1 MGILQRLER
10 KLEGAVDDGFARV
23 FGGQVAPQEIE
34 NGLQREAEESLE
46 NLGDGTVLAAN
57 SYTLLFSPTDH
68 QHIAGEYELNR
79 KTFSKHL
86 ENFIRDNG
94 WQTYGKVVVE
104 FEQSPSLHTGMFRAR
119 GTVNP
124 DARPRPVPARPER
137 PSDAQPK
144 APNPPAGPPAPTPLA
159 TFPPPAPFPPAPFPK
174 ATAPDQG
181 APRMTQNPGYDQRR
195 GADPTYDQQGSE
207 QQGYDQYGQGS
218 AQQGSGQQ
226 GYGQQGYGQQG
237 YDQYGQQPAYDQQA
251 YGQQPGGYDP
261 ASYGQPAGYGQP
273 GYEQQGYAQQ
283 PGGYDQQSYGQP
295 GYEQQGYGQQPGG
308 YEQQG
313 YGQQGYSQQPVGYDQ
328 GYGQQGYSQQP
339 AGYDQGYGQQ
349 GYEQQGYAQQGY
361 GQQGYG
367 QQPAGYDYQGGYDQG
382 YGAGRPAAGYAPSS
396 ITLLLEDGSNRTF
409 QLHEGSNVIGR
420 GQDAQFRLPD
430 TGVSRRHVEIRWDG
444 ATAMLTDLNSTNGTT
459 VNDLQVNTWELADG
473 DRIRVGHSDITVRF
487 Q

>member
-1 MGILQRLER
+1 MPRKEVSVGILQRIER

-46 NLGDGTVLAAN
+46 DLGDGTVLAAN
-57 SYTLLFSPTDH
+57 SYTLLLSPSDH
-68 QHIAGEYELNR
+68 DHIAAEYELNR

-86 ENFIRDNG
+86 EHFINDNG

-104 FEQSPSLHTGMFRAR
+104 FEQSPSLHTGIFRAR

-124 DARPRPVPARPER
+124 DVRPRPVPSRSGRPDGAPSKAPR
-137 PSDAQPK
+137 PPAGLP
-144 APNPPAGPPAPTPLA
+144 APNPRPAAQALPAD
-159 TFPPPAPFPPAPFPK
+159 
-174 ATAPDQG
+174 APDQG
-181 APRMTQNPGYDQRR
+181 APKMTQNPGYDQRR
-195 GADPTYDQQGSE
+195 GADPEYDQQAYE
-207 QQGYDQYGQGS
+207 
-218 AQQGSGQQ
+218 QQ
-226 GYGQQGYGQQG
+226 GYGQQAYGQQG
-237 YDQYGQQPAYDQQA
+237 YDQYGQQSGYEQGYDQQA
-251 YGQQPGGYDP
+251 YGQQP
-261 ASYGQPAGYGQP
+261 A
-273 GYEQQGYAQQ
+273 
-283 PGGYDQQSYGQP
+283 
-295 GYEQQGYGQQPGG
+295 GYEQQGYGQQPGYGQG
-308 YEQQG
+308 YGQPGYDHQG
-313 YGQQGYSQQPVGYDQ
+313 YGQQGYAQPGYE
-328 GYGQQGYSQQP
+328 QQGYSQQP
-339 AGYDQGYGQQ
+339 GGYD
-349 GYEQQGYAQQGY
+349 QGY

-367 QQPAGYDYQGGYDQG
+367 QQPPAAYDYQGGYDQG
-382 YGAGRPAAGYAPSS
+382 QAYGAGRPAAGYAPAS

-444 ATAMLTDLNSTNGTT
+444 TTAMLTDLNSTNGTT

>member
-1 MGILQRLER
+1 MPRKEVSVGILQRIER

-46 NLGDGTVLAAN
+46 DLGDGTVLAAN
-57 SYTLLFSPTDH
+57 SYTLLLSPSDH
-68 QHIAGEYELNR
+68 DHIAAEYELNR

-86 ENFIRDNG
+86 EHFIKDNG

-104 FEQSPSLHTGMFRAR
+104 FEQSPSLHTGIFRAR

-124 DARPRPVPARPER
+124 DARPRPVPSRSGPPYGAP
-137 PSDAQPK
+137 PK
-144 APNPPAGPPAPTPLA
+144 APRPPAGPPAPNPR
-159 TFPPPAPFPPAPFPK
+159 PAAQALPAD
-174 ATAPDQG
+174 APDQG
-181 APRMTQNPGYDQRR
+181 APKMTQNPGYDQRR
-195 GADPTYDQQGSE
+195 GADPEYDQQAYE
-207 QQGYDQYGQGS
+207 
-218 AQQGSGQQ
+218 QQ
-226 GYGQQGYGQQG
+226 GYGQQAYGQQG
-237 YDQYGQQPAYDQQA
+237 YDQYGQQPGYEQQA
-251 YGQQPGGYDP
+251 YGQQP
-261 ASYGQPAGYGQP
+261 A
-273 GYEQQGYAQQ
+273 
-283 PGGYDQQSYGQP
+283 
-295 GYEQQGYGQQPGG
+295 GYEQQGYGQQPGYGQG
-308 YEQQG
+308 YGQPGYDQQG
-313 YGQQGYSQQPVGYDQ
+313 YGQQGYAQPGYE
-328 GYGQQGYSQQP
+328 QQGYSQQP
-339 AGYDQGYGQQ
+339 GGYDPGYGQP
-349 GYEQQGYAQQGY
+349 GYDQQGY
-361 GQQGYG
+361 GQQGYAQPGYEQQGYSQQPGGYDPGYGQPGYG
-367 QQPAGYDYQGGYDQG
+367 QQPPAAYDYQGGYDQG

-444 ATAMLTDLNSTNGTT
+444 TTAMLTDLNSTNGTT

>member
-68 QHIAGEYELNR
+68 QHIAAEYELNR

-86 ENFIRDNG
+86 ENFIKDNG

-104 FEQSPSLHTGMFRAR
+104 FEQSPSLHTGIFRAR

-124 DARPRPVPARPER
+124 DARPRPAGARSEQPHAAPVPG
-137 PSDAQPK
+137 
-144 APNPPAGPPAPTPLA
+144 PPAGRPAPVPPL
-159 TFPPPAPFPPAPFPK
+159 TN
-174 ATAPDQG
+174 APDQG
-181 APRMTQNPGYDQRR
+181 APKMTQNPGYDQRR
-195 GADPTYDQQGSE
+195 GADPA
-207 QQGYDQYGQGS
+207 YDQYGQGS
-218 AQQGSGQQ
+218 GQP
-226 GYGQQGYGQQG
+226 GDQGYGQQG
-237 YDQYGQQPAYDQQA
+237 YDQYGQQPGYDQGYDQQG
-251 YGQQPGGYDP
+251 YSQQ
-261 ASYGQPAGYGQP
+261 
-273 GYEQQGYAQQ
+273 GYEQQGY
-283 PGGYDQQSYGQP
+283 D
-295 GYEQQGYGQQPGG
+295 QQGYGQQP
-308 YEQQG
+308 G
-313 YGQQGYSQQPVGYDQ
+313 YGQQGYSQQPGYE
-328 GYGQQGYSQQP
+328 QQGYSQQP
-339 AGYDQGYGQQ
+339 GYGQQGYDQQGYGQQPGYEQQGYSQQPGYVQQGYDQQGYGQQPGYDQGYGQQ
-349 GYEQQGYAQQGY
+349 GYEQQGY
-361 GQQGYG
+361 GQQAYA

>member
-68 QHIAGEYELNR
+68 QHIAAEYELNR

-86 ENFIRDNG
+86 ENFIKDNG

-104 FEQSPSLHTGMFRAR
+104 FEQSPSLHTGIFRAR

-124 DARPRPVPARPER
+124 DARPRPVAARSE
-137 PSDAQPK
+137 QPHG
-144 APNPPAGPPAPTPLA
+144 APVPGPPAGRPAPV
-159 TFPPPAPFPPAPFPK
+159 PPP
-174 ATAPDQG
+174 TDAPDQG
-181 APRMTQNPGYDQRR
+181 APKMTQNPGYDQRR
-195 GADPTYDQQGSE
+195 GADPA
-207 QQGYDQYGQGS
+207 YDQYGQGS
-218 AQQGSGQQ
+218 GQQ
-226 GYGQQGYGQQG
+226 GDQGYGQQG
-237 YDQYGQQPAYDQQA
+237 YDQYGQQP
-251 YGQQPGGYDP
+251 
-261 ASYGQPAGYGQP
+261 
-273 GYEQQGYAQQ
+273 
-283 PGGYDQQSYGQP
+283 GYDQ
-295 GYEQQGYGQQPGG
+295 GYD
-308 YEQQG
+308 QQG
-313 YGQQGYSQQPVGYDQ
+313 YGQQGYDQ
-328 GYGQQGYSQQP
+328 GYGQQPGYGQQGYDQQGYGQQP
-339 AGYDQGYGQQ
+339 AYDQGYGQQ
-349 GYEQQGYAQQGY
+349 GYEQQGY
-361 GQQGYG
+361 GQQAYG

>member
-68 QHIAGEYELNR
+68 QHIAAEYELNR

-86 ENFIRDNG
+86 ENFIKDNG

-104 FEQSPSLHTGMFRAR
+104 FEQSPSLHTGIFRAR

-124 DARPRPVPARPER
+124 DARPRPVAARSE
-137 PSDAQPK
+137 QPHG
-144 APNPPAGPPAPTPLA
+144 APVPGPPAGRPAPV
-159 TFPPPAPFPPAPFPK
+159 PPP
-174 ATAPDQG
+174 TDAPDQG
-181 APRMTQNPGYDQRR
+181 APKMTQNPGYDQRR
-195 GADPTYDQQGSE
+195 GADPA
-207 QQGYDQYGQGS
+207 YDQYGQGS
-218 AQQGSGQQ
+218 GQQ
-226 GYGQQGYGQQG
+226 GDQGYGQQG
-237 YDQYGQQPAYDQQA
+237 YDQYGQQP
-251 YGQQPGGYDP
+251 
-261 ASYGQPAGYGQP
+261 
-273 GYEQQGYAQQ
+273 
-283 PGGYDQQSYGQP
+283 GYDQ
-295 GYEQQGYGQQPGG
+295 GYD
-308 YEQQG
+308 QQG
-313 YGQQGYSQQPVGYDQ
+313 YGQQGYDQ
-328 GYGQQGYSQQP
+328 GYGQQPGYGQQGYGQQP
-339 AGYDQGYGQQ
+339 AYDQGYGQQ
-349 GYEQQGYAQQGY
+349 GYEQQGY
-361 GQQGYG
+361 GQQAYG

>member
-68 QHIAGEYELNR
+68 QHIAAEYELNR

-86 ENFIRDNG
+86 ENFIKDNG

-104 FEQSPSLHTGMFRAR
+104 FEQSPSLHTGIFRAR

-124 DARPRPVPARPER
+124 DARPRPVAARSE
-137 PSDAQPK
+137 QPHG
-144 APNPPAGPPAPTPLA
+144 APVPGPPAGRPAPV
-159 TFPPPAPFPPAPFPK
+159 PPP
-174 ATAPDQG
+174 TDAPDQG
-181 APRMTQNPGYDQRR
+181 APKMTQNPGYDQRR
-195 GADPTYDQQGSE
+195 GADPA
-207 QQGYDQYGQGS
+207 YDQYGQGS
-218 AQQGSGQQ
+218 GQQ
-226 GYGQQGYGQQG
+226 GDQGYGQQG
-237 YDQYGQQPAYDQQA
+237 YDQYGQQP
-251 YGQQPGGYDP
+251 
-261 ASYGQPAGYGQP
+261 
-273 GYEQQGYAQQ
+273 
-283 PGGYDQQSYGQP
+283 GYDQ
-295 GYEQQGYGQQPGG
+295 GYDQQGYGQQG
-308 YEQQG
+308 YDQGYGQQPG
-313 YGQQGYSQQPVGYDQ
+313 YGQQGYSQQGYDQQSYGQQPAYGQQGYDQ
-328 GYGQQGYSQQP
+328 GYGQQP
-339 AGYDQGYGQQ
+339 AYDQGYGQQ
-349 GYEQQGYAQQGY
+349 GYEQQGY
-361 GQQGYG
+361 GQPAYG

>member
-1 MGILQRLER
+1 MGILQRIER

-46 NLGDGTVLAAN
+46 DLGDGTVLAAN
-57 SYTLLFSPTDH
+57 SYTLLLSPSDH
-68 QHIAGEYELNR
+68 DHIAAEYELNR

-86 ENFIRDNG
+86 EHFIKDNG

-104 FEQSPSLHTGMFRAR
+104 FEQSPSLHTGIFRAR

-124 DARPRPVPARPER
+124 DARPRPVPSRSGPPHGAP
-137 PSDAQPK
+137 PK
-144 APNPPAGPPAPTPLA
+144 APRPPAGPPAPNPR
-159 TFPPPAPFPPAPFPK
+159 PAAQALPAD
-174 ATAPDQG
+174 APDQG
-181 APRMTQNPGYDQRR
+181 APKMTQNPGYDQRR
-195 GADPTYDQQGSE
+195 GADPEYDQQAYEQQGYGQQAYG
-207 QQGYDQYGQGS
+207 QQGYDQYGQQPGYEQGYEQQ
-218 AQQGSGQQ
+218 AYGQQPAGYEQQGYGQQPGYGQGYGQPGYDQQGYGQQAYGQQGYEQPGYSQQPGGYDPGYGQPGYDQQ

-237 YDQYGQQPAYDQQA
+237 YA
-251 YGQQPGGYDP
+251 
-261 ASYGQPAGYGQP
+261 QP
-273 GYEQQGYAQQ
+273 GYEQQGYSQQ
-283 PGGYDQQSYGQP
+283 PGGYDQGYGQP
-295 GYEQQGYGQQPGG
+295 GYGQQP
-308 YEQQG
+308 
-313 YGQQGYSQQPVGYDQ
+313 
-328 GYGQQGYSQQP
+328 P
-339 AGYDQGYGQQ
+339 A
-349 GYEQQGYAQQGY
+349 A
-361 GQQGYG
+361 
-367 QQPAGYDYQGGYDQG
+367 YDYQGGYDQG

-444 ATAMLTDLNSTNGTT
+444 TTAMLTDLNSTNGTT

>member
-68 QHIAGEYELNR
+68 QHIAAEYELNR

-86 ENFIRDNG
+86 ENFIKDNG

-104 FEQSPSLHTGMFRAR
+104 FEQSPSLHTGIFRAR

-124 DARPRPVPARPER
+124 DARPRPVTARSE
-137 PSDAQPK
+137 QPHG
-144 APNPPAGPPAPTPLA
+144 APVPGPPAGRPAPV
-159 TFPPPAPFPPAPFPK
+159 PPP
-174 ATAPDQG
+174 TDAPDQG
-181 APRMTQNPGYDQRR
+181 APKMTQNPGYDQRR
-195 GADPTYDQQGSE
+195 GADPA
-207 QQGYDQYGQGS
+207 YDQYGQGS
-218 AQQGSGQQ
+218 GQQ
-226 GYGQQGYGQQG
+226 GDQGYGQQG
-237 YDQYGQQPAYDQQA
+237 YDQYGQQPGYDQ
-251 YGQQPGGYDP
+251 
-261 ASYGQPAGYGQP
+261 
-273 GYEQQGYAQQ
+273 
-283 PGGYDQQSYGQP
+283 GYDQQ
-295 GYEQQGYGQQPGG
+295 GYDQQGYDQGYGQQP
-308 YEQQG
+308 G
-313 YGQQGYSQQPVGYDQ
+313 YGQQGYSQQGYDQQSYGQQPGYGQQGYEQQGYDQQGYGQQPGYDQ
-328 GYGQQGYSQQP
+328 GYGQQPGYGQQGYDQGYGQQP
-339 AGYDQGYGQQ
+339 AYDQGYGQQ
-349 GYEQQGYAQQGY
+349 GYEQQGY
-361 GQQGYG
+361 GQQAYG

>member
-1 MGILQRLER
+1 MGILQRIER

-46 NLGDGTVLAAN
+46 DLGDGTVLAAN
-57 SYTLLFSPTDH
+57 SYTLLLSPSDH
-68 QHIAGEYELNR
+68 DHIAAEYELNR

-86 ENFIRDNG
+86 EHFINDNG

-104 FEQSPSLHTGMFRAR
+104 FEQSPSLHTGIFRAR

-124 DARPRPVPARPER
+124 DVRPRPVPSRSGRPDGAPSKAPR
-137 PSDAQPK
+137 PPAGLP
-144 APNPPAGPPAPTPLA
+144 APNPRPAAQALPAD
-159 TFPPPAPFPPAPFPK
+159 
-174 ATAPDQG
+174 APDQG
-181 APRMTQNPGYDQRR
+181 APKMTQNPGYDQRR
-195 GADPTYDQQGSE
+195 GADPEYDQQAYE
-207 QQGYDQYGQGS
+207 
-218 AQQGSGQQ
+218 QQ
-226 GYGQQGYGQQG
+226 GYGQQAYGQQG
-237 YDQYGQQPAYDQQA
+237 YDQYGQQPGYEQGYDQQA
-251 YGQQPGGYDP
+251 YGQQP
-261 ASYGQPAGYGQP
+261 A
-273 GYEQQGYAQQ
+273 
-283 PGGYDQQSYGQP
+283 
-295 GYEQQGYGQQPGG
+295 GYEQQGYGQQPGYGQG
-308 YEQQG
+308 YGQPGYDQQG
-313 YGQQGYSQQPVGYDQ
+313 YGQQGYAQPGYEQQGYSQQPGGYDQ
-328 GYGQQGYSQQP
+328 GYGQP
-339 AGYDQGYGQQ
+339 GYDQQGYGQQ
-349 GYEQQGYAQQGY
+349 GYAQPGYEQQGYSQQPGGYDQGY

-367 QQPAGYDYQGGYDQG
+367 QQPPAAYDYQGGYDQG
-382 YGAGRPAAGYAPSS
+382 QAYGAGRPAAGYAPAS

-444 ATAMLTDLNSTNGTT
+444 TTAMLTDLNSTNGTT

>member
-68 QHIAGEYELNR
+68 QHIAAEYELNR

-86 ENFIRDNG
+86 ENFIKDNG

-104 FEQSPSLHTGMFRAR
+104 FEQSPSLHTGIFRAR

-124 DARPRPVPARPER
+124 DARPRPVAARSE
-137 PSDAQPK
+137 QPHG
-144 APNPPAGPPAPTPLA
+144 APVPGPPAGRPAPV
-159 TFPPPAPFPPAPFPK
+159 PPP
-174 ATAPDQG
+174 TDAPDQG
-181 APRMTQNPGYDQRR
+181 APKMTQNPGYDQRR
-195 GADPTYDQQGSE
+195 GADPA
-207 QQGYDQYGQGS
+207 YDQYGQGS
-218 AQQGSGQQ
+218 GQQ
-226 GYGQQGYGQQG
+226 GDQGYGQQG
-237 YDQYGQQPAYDQQA
+237 YDQYGQQPGYDQGYDQQGYGQQGYDQG
-251 YGQQPGGYDP
+251 YGQQPG
-261 ASYGQPAGYGQP
+261 YG
-273 GYEQQGYAQQ
+273 QQGYSQQ
-283 PGGYDQQSYGQP
+283 GYDQQSYGQQP
-295 GYEQQGYGQQPGG
+295 GYGQQGYEQQGYGQQPG
-308 YEQQG
+308 YDQG
-313 YGQQGYSQQPVGYDQ
+313 YGQQPGYGQQGYDQ
-328 GYGQQGYSQQP
+328 GYGQQP
-339 AGYDQGYGQQ
+339 AYD
-349 GYEQQGYAQQGY
+349 
-361 GQQGYG
+361 QGYG

>member
-1 MGILQRLER
+1 MGILQRIER

-46 NLGDGTVLAAN
+46 DLGDGTVLAAN
-57 SYTLLFSPTDH
+57 SYTLLLSPSDH
-68 QHIAGEYELNR
+68 DHIAAEYELNR

-86 ENFIRDNG
+86 EHFINDNG

-104 FEQSPSLHTGMFRAR
+104 FEQSPSLHTGIFRAR

-124 DARPRPVPARPER
+124 DVRPRPVPSRSGRPDGAPSKAPR
-137 PSDAQPK
+137 PPAGLP
-144 APNPPAGPPAPTPLA
+144 APNPRPAAQALPAD
-159 TFPPPAPFPPAPFPK
+159 
-174 ATAPDQG
+174 APDQG
-181 APRMTQNPGYDQRR
+181 APKMTQNPGYDQRR
-195 GADPTYDQQGSE
+195 GADPEYDQQAYE
-207 QQGYDQYGQGS
+207 
-218 AQQGSGQQ
+218 QQ
-226 GYGQQGYGQQG
+226 GYGQQAYGQQG
-237 YDQYGQQPAYDQQA
+237 YDQYGQQSGYEQGYDQQA
-251 YGQQPGGYDP
+251 YGQQP
-261 ASYGQPAGYGQP
+261 A
-273 GYEQQGYAQQ
+273 
-283 PGGYDQQSYGQP
+283 
-295 GYEQQGYGQQPGG
+295 GYEQQGYGQQPGYGQGYGQPGYDHQGYGQQGYAQPG
-308 YEQQG
+308 YEQQGYSQQPGGYDQGYGQPGYDQQG
-313 YGQQGYSQQPVGYDQ
+313 YGQQGYAQPGYE
-328 GYGQQGYSQQP
+328 QQGYSQQP
-339 AGYDQGYGQQ
+339 GGYD
-349 GYEQQGYAQQGY
+349 QGY

-367 QQPAGYDYQGGYDQG
+367 QQPPAAYDYQGGYDQG
-382 YGAGRPAAGYAPSS
+382 QAYGAGRPAAGYAPAS

-444 ATAMLTDLNSTNGTT
+444 TTAMLTDLNSTNGTT

>member
-1 MGILQRLER
+1 MGILQRIER

-57 SYTLLFSPTDH
+57 SYTLLLSPSDH
-68 QHIAGEYELNR
+68 DHIAAEYELNR

-86 ENFIRDNG
+86 EHFIKDNG

-104 FEQSPSLHTGMFRAR
+104 FEQSPSLHTGIFRAR

-124 DARPRPVPARPER
+124 DARPRPVPSRSGQPHGAP
-137 PSDAQPK
+137 PK
-144 APNPPAGPPAPTPLA
+144 APRPPAGPPAPNPR
-159 TFPPPAPFPPAPFPK
+159 PAAQALPAD
-174 ATAPDQG
+174 APDQG
-181 APRMTQNPGYDQRR
+181 APKMTQNPGYDQRR
-195 GADPTYDQQGSE
+195 GADPEYDQQAYE
-207 QQGYDQYGQGS
+207 
-218 AQQGSGQQ
+218 QQ
-226 GYGQQGYGQQG
+226 GYGQGAGQQAYGQQA
-237 YDQYGQQPAYDQQA
+237 YDQYGQQPGYEQGYDQQA
-251 YGQQPGGYDP
+251 YGQQP
-261 ASYGQPAGYGQP
+261 A
-273 GYEQQGYAQQ
+273 
-283 PGGYDQQSYGQP
+283 
-295 GYEQQGYGQQPGG
+295 GYEQQGYGQQP
-308 YEQQG
+308 
-313 YGQQGYSQQPVGYDQ
+313 

-339 AGYDQGYGQQ
+339 AGYEQQGYGQQPGYGQPGYEQQGYSQQPGGYDQGYGQQ
-349 GYEQQGYAQQGY
+349 GYDYQQGYAQPGYEQQGYSQQPGGYDQGY

-367 QQPAGYDYQGGYDQG
+367 QQPPAAYDYQGGYDQG

-444 ATAMLTDLNSTNGTT
+444 TTAMLTDLNSTNGTT